1 MIGAILVV
9 SLAAS
14 GAGPGGCADHWTVE
28 LSTASFANNG
38 AGRTFTAAELEA
50 FRAKAHDQLKS
61 AIGDACRTG
70 VVKAGNAKDIQRVT
84 VSSASGASDPFLYP
98 SAKGTLQ
105 FEWIFAEEN
114 LALPP
119 ARDIIAGAACWID
132 AKGPACASGGD

>member
-1 MIGAILVV
+1 MIGAILFA

-50 FRAKAHDQLKS
+50 FRAKAEEQLKS
-61 AIGDACRTG
+61 AIGDACRTNI
-70 VVKAGNAKDIQRVT
+70 VKVANAKDIQRVT

-98 SAKGTLQ
+98 LAKGTLQ
-105 FEWIFAEEN
+105 FEWIFAEEESRS
-114 LALPP
+114 P
-119 ARDIIAGAACWID
+119 ARQGHRCRRRMLDRCQRPGLREWRD
-132 AKGPACASGGD
+132 